1 MHKKKIIKEEVSPKL
16 APILCIV
23 DFVGFVGVFLYK
35 EIIFFWNALNC
46 SWFAVV
52 ISCEDGSFGVCFF
65 SSIILWL
72 FISNSAFYIGLWL
85 IYLLTLHF
93 HVSIVVL
100 SCEGNLNV
108 SVMWE
113 WIHLKLIFNQMYH
126 FILIL
131 WKKNRYIYIYC
142 NSVN

>member
-1 MHKKKIIKEEVSPKL
+1 MHYNNLSGSLFSTFSILSPQLPYVTWLLK
-16 APILCIV
+16 
-23 DFVGFVGVFLYK
+23 DG
-35 EIIFFWNALNC
+35 ALNC

-72 FISNSAFYIGLWL
+72 FTSNSAFYIGLWL

-131 WKKNRYIYIYC
+131 WKKKQIYIHIL
-142 NSVN
+142 

>member
-1 MHKKKIIKEEVSPKL
+1 MHYYNNLSGSLFSTFSILSPQLPYVTWLLK
-16 APILCIV
+16 
-23 DFVGFVGVFLYK
+23 DG
-35 EIIFFWNALNC
+35 ALNC

-72 FISNSAFYIGLWL
+72 FISNSAYYIGLWL

>member
-1 MHKKKIIKEEVSPKL
+1 MHYYNNLSGSLFSTFSILSPQLPYVTWLLK
-16 APILCIV
+16 
-23 DFVGFVGVFLYK
+23 DG
-35 EIIFFWNALNC
+35 ALNC

>member
-1 MHKKKIIKEEVSPKL
+1 MHYYNNLSGSLFSILSPQLPYVTWLLK
-16 APILCIV
+16 
-23 DFVGFVGVFLYK
+23 DG
-35 EIIFFWNALNC
+35 ALNC

-52 ISCEDGSFGVCFF
+52 ISCEDGSFGVWFF

-131 WKKNRYIYIYC
+131 WKKKQIYIHIL
-142 NSVN
+142 

>member
-1 MHKKKIIKEEVSPKL
+1 MHYYNNLSGSLFSTFSILSPQLPYVTWLLK
-16 APILCIV
+16 
-23 DFVGFVGVFLYK
+23 DG
-35 EIIFFWNALNC
+35 ALNC

-131 WKKNRYIYIYC
+131 WKKKTDIYTYTVIL
-142 NSVN
+142 